1 MMSELA
7 QYWLEIL
14 NAAGIVGGLLFTGLG
29 FWHDQRMRRTEVILS
44 LTESHR
50 EIWERMIEQPELA
63 RVLDPAAD
71 TVALPPTAAESR
83 FVKLVLLH
91 VSASLHAVRNGTYHG
106 SSEMDEDVRS
116 FLSLPIP
123 RVVLEEFLPYQDE
136 AFRHYVDTITTGK

>member
-1 MMSELA
+1 MLGQLA
-7 QYWLEIL
+7 SHWIEIL

-50 EIWERMIEQPELA
+50 EIWERMIEQPELS
-63 RVLDPAAD
+63 RVLDPSAD
-71 TVALPPTAAESR
+71 IVSKPPTPSESR

-106 SSEMDEDVRS
+106 SPEMDDDVRS

-123 RVVLEEFLPYQDE
+123 QVVLKEFLPYQDE
-136 AFRHYVDTITTGK
+136 AFSRYVERINAGK